1 MKHTTNKFG
10 PFLATIAAVIV
21 AGAACSKDTTT
32 TAPLVATSINANA
45 GSSGQTGAISHA
57 LAAPVSVHVSDQSAN
72 AMAGAIVTW
81 TVVGPGGSVDSATST
96 TNATGDAITHWTLG
110 STVGMQ
116 TLHATIVGGSF
127 VSITAS
133 AVAGAATLLAK
144 VSGDTQ
150 TVATGGAVSAAM
162 VVKLTDALG
171 NPVIGATITWASAA
185 GTLSAASTTTDST
198 GKAHVTLTTAA
209 GAQLYTITAT
219 SSGIAAVTFTITSP
233 TGAGVAAFV
242 AKVSGDT
249 QTVAAGGSVSAPMV
263 VKVTDIFGNPVV
275 GTTVAWTSVTGTLS
289 AASTTTDVNG
299 KAQVTLDDRRGRA
312 NVFRCRDRNRDRGG
326 DVHDYCT
333 GRARSCRVAR
343 KGERRL
349 ADCGVGRC
357 DLPANGREID
367 GRARQCHRWRDGH
380 VGDGQRYAERHVD
393 DDGHQRQGAG
403 HAHDGGECTD
413 IFDYRERDRRADGE
427 IHDYRH
433 LRRNSQEVR
442 E

>member
-299 KAQVTLDDRRGRA
+299 KAQVTLTTAAGAQTYSVAATVTGIAAATFTITAPVVPGPAALLVKVSGDSQTVA
-312 NVFRCRDRNRDRGG
+312 SGG
-326 DVHDYCT
+326 AISQPMVVKLTDAL
-333 GRARSCRVAR
+333 GNAI
-343 KGERRL
+343 
-349 ADCGVGRC
+349 VGATVTWATASGT
-357 DLPANGREID
+357 LSATSTT
-367 GRARQCHRWRDGH
+367 
-380 VGDGQRYAERHVD
+380 
-393 DDGHQRQGAG
+393 
-403 HAHDGGECTD
+403 TD
-413 IFDYRERDRRADGE
+413 INGKAQVTLTTAVSAQTYSITASAIGVPTVKFTITGT
-427 IHDYRH
+427 
-433 LRRNSQEVR
+433 
-442 E
+442 